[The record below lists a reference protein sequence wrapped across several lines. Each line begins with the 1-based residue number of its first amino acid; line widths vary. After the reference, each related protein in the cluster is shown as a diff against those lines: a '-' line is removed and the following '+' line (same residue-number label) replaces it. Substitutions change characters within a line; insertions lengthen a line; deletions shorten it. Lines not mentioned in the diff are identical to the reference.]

1 MQQSVQTDP
10 IRDHESM
17 PVDQEPKGQGRVLV
31 VEDALCIQVLISTI
45 LRKMNLD
52 LEIAENGQRACEL
65 AEKSKAEGKPYDL
78 ILMDIGMPHMNG
90 YDATRWLRQ
99 HSWKGSIV
107 AVTAYDTDE
116 DHKKC
121 LDAGCDAY
129 LSKPFTEMA
138 LRNIVT
144 QHLSGTHRIDLPER
158 NVVTQHLDGTHRI
171 DLPESHT
178 PIPDQQA
185 PPQQT
190 TSSES
195 VQDTLDANPLI
206 GLIFDT
212 ERPLENL
219 DQEIE
224 FL

>member
-1 MQQSVQTDP
+1 
-10 IRDHESM
+10 M
-17 PVDQEPKGQGRVLV
+17 PVDQEPKWQGRVLI
-31 VEDALCIQVLISTI
+31 VEDALCIQTLIGSI

-52 LEIAENGQRACEL
+52 LEISGNGQSACEL
-65 AEKSKAEGKPYDL
+65 ADKSKAEGKPYDL
-78 ILMDIGMPHMNG
+78 ILMDIGMPQMNG

-138 LRNIVT
+138 LRNVVT
-144 QHLSGTHRIDLPER
+144 RHLSGTHRIDLPK
-158 NVVTQHLDGTHRI
+158 
-171 DLPESHT
+171 SHT

-190 TSSES
+190 ISSES
-195 VQDTLDANPLI
+195 VQDALDANLLS

-212 ERPLENL
+212 ERPLENQ
-219 DQEIE
+219 DQEIT